1 MRLLPNDDR
10 FYDLFEASVRK
21 VVEGATQLEGLIKDF
36 QDVAVRAKAIKDTEH
51 DGDVITHN
59 TIEMLNL
66 TFITPLDRE
75 DIHDLI
81 TSLDDVLDYI
91 EACAERLNLFKV
103 GKTTDEARLLV
114 GILVQ
119 AAKEVEQAVFK
130 LRRLKGGDTSVMNN
144 CIEINRLENEG
155 DFVGRTAV
163 AKLFEGEPNP
173 LDVIKWNEIYDT
185 LENAID
191 RCEDV
196 ANVMEGIVLKNA

>member
-1 MRLLPNDDR
+1 MRFLPSDER
-10 FYDLFEASVRK
+10 FYDWFEASVKK
-21 VVEGATQLEGLIKDF
+21 VVEGAVQLSELIKDYR
-36 QDVAVRAKAIKDTEH
+36 DVALRAKEIKDTEH
-51 DGDVITHN
+51 EGDVITHN
-59 TIEMLNL
+59 TIEMLNR

-75 DIHDLI
+75 DIHKLI

-91 EACAERLNLFKV
+91 EACAARLHLFKV
-103 GKTTDEARLLV
+103 GKTTDESRLLV
-114 GILVQ
+114 GILVKSTQ
-119 AAKEVEQAVFK
+119 ELERAVFK
-130 LRRLKGGDTSVMNN
+130 LRQLKNGDSIMKH

-173 LDVIKWNEIYDT
+173 LEVIKWNEIYET

-196 ANVMEGIVLKNA
+196 ANVLEGIVLKNA